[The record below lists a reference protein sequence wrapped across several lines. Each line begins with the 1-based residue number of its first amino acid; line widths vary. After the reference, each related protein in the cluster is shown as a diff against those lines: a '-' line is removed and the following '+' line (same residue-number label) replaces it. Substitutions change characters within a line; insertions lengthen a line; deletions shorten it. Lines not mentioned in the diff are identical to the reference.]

1 MTMEDFGA
9 GVSKVWNDLRSTTRS
24 LLERAWQSP
33 GAGAAVQTSRA
44 THYDPRADREL
55 IRLLAALD
63 AGVARDALQRQ
74 VIEYNSKEAQ
84 QALQDFEEFGFEEF

>member
-9 GVSKVWNDLRSTTRS
+9 GVSKAWNDLRSTTRS

-63 AGVARDALQRQ
+63 ERTREAAGDESAAKARRLA
-74 VIEYNSKEAQ
+74 ET
-84 QALQDFEEFGFEEF
+84 

>member
-1 MTMEDFGA
+1 M
-9 GVSKVWNDLRSTTRS
+9 SKRLGLSEICELSRSNVTVVRALGQEALMQMPARALVTLLR
-24 LLERAWQSP
+24 
-33 GAGAAVQTSRA
+33 
-44 THYDPRADREL
+44 DPV
-55 IRLLAALD
+55 D